1 MKWYYRWKL
10 KKIRKKISVLRQ
22 LSSYTLTEDYT
33 ANSRL
38 RILSRLEQHLEQQ
51 LGQPSS
57 ASVQH

>member
-10 KKIRKKISVLRQ
+10 KKIRKKISVLKE
-22 LSSYTLTEDYT
+22 LSSYTLVEDYT

-38 RILSRLEQHLEQQ
+38 RILGRLEQHLEQR

-57 ASVQH
+57 ASIQH